1 MNLSDNLKRIRKDNN
16 LSQEQLADKL
26 NVSRQSVSKWESG
39 AAYPEMD
46 KVLQICKM
54 FNLNID
60 ELLNQDI
67 KQVNENKKNKVDVN
81 KYIDS
86 FLKYIT
92 KTVDMFNSMN
102 TKEIFKCLF
111 EQAFIAFILFIIFSI
126 LYGICGIFFG
136 GILSALHYNNVVL
149 CIFNVGET
157 ILETIFFI
165 LGIIIMLH
173 IFKTRYLDYY
183 TIVKEDKEEYIEEKI
198 EEENKK
204 VKKEK
209 IIIRDPKHGEY
220 RFING
225 LLKFI
230 LICIK
235 CFIGFVAIGFCFSFI
250 GLVIALVMSFLIIK
264 TGLTFVGGILAIIGA
279 IIINLIILN
288 ILYNFIANK
297 KINLKLIFI
306 GLIAS
311 LVAIG
316 TGIGL
321 FVTSLKDYTVV
332 DGYSASMEKTIK
344 MEDNLL
350 FHNWLDTNFVEE
362 ERDDIKIVVEHNGI
376 YDFNVEYMEDKGY
389 KVANVYVVENSKT
402 DLDMINKI
410 INDINNK
417 KMIDYGDTKVTVYAS
432 KENLDKLRKNNSAL
446 TQAYDE
452 EEMN

>member
-1 MNLSDNLKRIRKDNN
+1 
-16 LSQEQLADKL
+16 
-26 NVSRQSVSKWESG
+26 
-39 AAYPEMD
+39 
-46 KVLQICKM
+46 
-54 FNLNID
+54 
-60 ELLNQDI
+60 
-67 KQVNENKKNKVDVN
+67 
-81 KYIDS
+81 
-86 FLKYIT
+86 
-92 KTVDMFNSMN
+92 
-102 TKEIFKCLF
+102 
-111 EQAFIAFILFIIFSI
+111 
-126 LYGICGIFFG
+126 
-136 GILSALHYNNVVL
+136 
-149 CIFNVGET
+149 
-157 ILETIFFI
+157 
-165 LGIIIMLH
+165 
-173 IFKTRYLDYY
+173 
-183 TIVKEDKEEYIEEKI
+183 
-198 EEENKK
+198 
-204 VKKEK
+204 
-209 IIIRDPKHGEY
+209 
-220 RFING
+220 
-225 LLKFI
+225 
-230 LICIK
+230 
-235 CFIGFVAIGFCFSFI
+235 
-250 GLVIALVMSFLIIK
+250 MSFLIIK

-306 GLIAS
+306 GLIVS